1 MRSVLG
7 PQDLQDALV
16 DGALRD
22 DVLDVISTDAELGK
36 TVGSDAEEKKN
47 TYMALLGLEGCNA
60 EIEALTASAVSVLKE
75 HFPKTEFLAGL
86 AETLAK
92 RNH

>member
-1 MRSVLG
+1 M
-7 PQDLQDALV
+7 
-16 DGALRD
+16 
-22 DVLDVISTDAELGK
+22 LDVISTDAELGK

-47 TYMALLGLEGCNA
+47 TYMALLGLEDCNA
-60 EIEALTASAVSVLKE
+60 EIEALTASAVSILKE
-75 HFPKTEFLAGL
+75 HFSKTEFLAGL